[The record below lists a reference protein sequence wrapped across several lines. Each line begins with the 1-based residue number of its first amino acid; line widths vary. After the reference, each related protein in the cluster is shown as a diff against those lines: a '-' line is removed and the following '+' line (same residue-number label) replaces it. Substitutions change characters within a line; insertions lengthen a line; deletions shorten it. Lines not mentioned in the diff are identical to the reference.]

1 MKRSL
6 TLSAIA
12 ISITA
17 LLSGCTLDGDAG
29 ATGPAGVAGP
39 QGEQGVQGDAGVD
52 ASRSIS
58 LSLVGRALIEAEEGS
73 AEIIQYHASSQT
85 VYATWTAQNKV
96 AMIPL
101 ANIGVDALNNTFTA
115 DTLSETSFNIE
126 STVSGVTIAGMNSLA
141 VNGDLLAVAVEP
153 EDKTAP
159 GYILFYNDLN
169 NSNPT
174 FMKAVTVGSLPDMV
188 TFTPD
193 GTKVIVANEGEPND
207 DYSVDPNGSVSIIAV
222 SNNVPADTAT
232 TLILDAA
239 TVGASKAELATQ
251 NVLFPSPADGT
262 IINGNTITTSLAADL
277 EPEYVTA
284 TNEIAYVSL
293 QENNALAIVDLSDNS
308 VSIKALG
315 FKSWDGLQI
324 DAQEDGTVSFGQYDD
339 LVGAYMPD
347 TITNYTWNGSPFIVT
362 ANEGDAREYF
372 FDVADEAACT
382 AANGLD
388 YDVDDGCLAW
398 IDEYKIKDIEDAGI
412 TVQADS
418 ALEKYL
424 DSDIDSLRITMAAGD
439 MDNNGELDTP
449 VAYGARSF
457 SIWDQNG
464 NVIYDSGDDM
474 EVITAALYGANF
486 NNTDDEN
493 APDDRSE
500 NKGPEPEAVTVGM
513 IDDKQYAFI
522 GLERTGGVMV
532 YDVTNPFAV
541 SFVDYVNNRDLTEG
555 LDISLIGDLAP
566 ESIVFV
572 PANDS
577 PTNNALL
584 LVGYEVSGTVS
595 VYQITGKA

>member
-1 MKRSL
+1 MKKSL

-193 GTKVIVANEGEPND
+193 GTRVIVANEGEPND

-324 DAQEDGTVSFGQYDD
+324 DAQEDGTVSFGQYDG

-595 VYQITGKA
+595 VYQITPR

>member
-1 MKRSL
+1 MKKSL

-17 LLSGCTLDGDAG
+17 LLSGCSLDGDDG

-85 VYATWTAQNKV
+85 IYATWTAQNKV

-141 VNGDLLAVAVEP
+141 VNGDLLAIAVEP

-207 DYSVDPNGSVSIIAV
+207 DYSVDPNGSISIIAV
-222 SNNVPADTAT
+222 TNNVPADTAT

-284 TNEIAYVSL
+284 TNEMAYVSL

-324 DAQEDGTVSFGQYDD
+324 DAQEDGTVSFGQYDG

-347 TITNYTWNGSPFIVT
+347 TITSYTWNGSPFIVT

-500 NKGPEPEAVTVGM
+500 NKGPEPEAVTIGM
-513 IDDKQYAFI
+513 VDDKQYAFI

-555 LDISLIGDLAP
+555 LDINLIGDLAP

-595 VYQITGKA
+595 VYQITPR

>member
-1 MKRSL
+1 MQKSL
-6 TLSAIA
+6 TLSSIA
-12 ISITA
+12 ITA
-17 LLSGCTLDGDAG
+17 LLSGCTLDGDNG
-29 ATGPAGVAGP
+29 ATGP
-39 QGEQGVQGDAGVD
+39 QGVQGVD
-52 ASRSIS
+52 ANRSIA
-58 LSLVGRALIEAEEGS
+58 LSLVGRSLIEAEEGS
-73 AEIIQYHASSQT
+73 AEIIQYHAASQT
-85 VYATWTAQNKV
+85 VYATWTGQNKV

-101 ANIGVDALNNTFTA
+101 SNIGEDALNNTYTA
-115 DTLSETSFNIE
+115 DTLSETSFDIE
-126 STVSGVTIAGMNSLA
+126 STVNGVTIAGMNSLA
-141 VNGDLLAVAVEP
+141 VSGDLLAIAVEP
-153 EDKTAP
+153 DDKTAP

-169 NSNPT
+169 NNNPT
-174 FMKAVTVGSLPDMV
+174 FIKAVKVGSLPDMV

-207 DYSVDPNGSVSIIAV
+207 DYSVDPNGSISIIAV
-222 SNNVPADTAT
+222 TNNVPADTAIS
-232 TLILDAA
+232 LILDEA
-239 TVGASKAELATQ
+239 TVGSSKADLAKQ

-284 TNEIAYVSL
+284 TNEMAYVSL
-293 QENNALAIVDLSDNS
+293 QENNALAIVDFSNNS
-308 VSIKALG
+308 VTIKALG
-315 FKSWDGLQI
+315 FKSWDGLRI
-324 DAQEDGTVSFGQYDD
+324 DAQEDSTVSFGQYSG

-347 TITNYTWNGSPFIVT
+347 TITSYTWNDSLFIIT

-372 FDVADEAACT
+372 FDTANEAACT

-398 IDEYKIKDIEDAGI
+398 SDEYKIKDIGDAGI

-424 DSDIDSLRITMAAGD
+424 NSEIDSLRITAAAGD

-464 NVIYDSGDDM
+464 NLIYDSGDDM

-500 NKGPEPEAVTVGM
+500 NKGPEPEAVAVGM
-513 IDDKQYAFI
+513 IDNKQYAFI

-555 LDISLIGDLAP
+555 LDINLIGDLAP

-572 PANDS
+572 PAKDS
-577 PTNNALL
+577 PTNNPLL

-595 VYQITGKA
+595 VYQITPK

>member
-1 MKRSL
+1 MKKSL

-17 LLSGCTLDGDAG
+17 LLSGCTLDGDDG
-29 ATGPAGVAGP
+29 ATGPAGVAGS

-141 VNGDLLAVAVEP
+141 VNGDLLAIAVEP

-207 DYSVDPNGSVSIIAV
+207 DYSVDPNGSISIIAV
-222 SNNVPADTAT
+222 TNNVPADTAT

-284 TNEIAYVSL
+284 TNEMAYVSL

-324 DAQEDGTVSFGQYDD
+324 DAQEDGTVSFGQYDG

-347 TITNYTWNGSPFIVT
+347 TITSYTWNGSPFIVT

-424 DSDIDSLRITMAAGD
+424 DSEIDSLRITMAAGD

-464 NVIYDSGDDM
+464 NVVYDSGDDM
-474 EVITAALYGANF
+474 EVITAALYGDNF

-513 IDDKQYAFI
+513 VDDKQYAFI

-555 LDISLIGDLAP
+555 LDINLIGDLAP

-595 VYQITGKA
+595 VYQITPR

>member
-1 MKRSL
+1 MKKSL

-324 DAQEDGTVSFGQYDD
+324 DAQEDGTVSFGQYDG

-595 VYQITGKA
+595 VYQITPR

>member
-1 MKRSL
+1 MQKSL

-12 ISITA
+12 ITA
-17 LLSGCTLDGDAG
+17 LLSGCTLDGDNG
-29 ATGPAGVAGP
+29 ATGPSGPQGAPGIAGP
-39 QGEQGVQGDAGVD
+39 QGLQGSPGID
-52 ASRSIS
+52 ASRSIK
-58 LSLVGRALIEAEEGS
+58 LSLIGRSLIEAEKGS
-73 AEIIQYHASSQT
+73 AEIIQYHAATQT

-101 ANIGVDALNNTFTA
+101 INLGEGALNNTFTA
-115 DTLSETSFNIE
+115 DTLTETSFDIE
-126 STVSGVTIAGMNSLA
+126 SSVNGVKISGMNSLA
-141 VNGDLLAVAVEP
+141 VNGDILAVAVEP

-207 DYSVDPNGSVSIIAV
+207 DYSIDPDGSISIIEID
-222 SNNVPADTAT
+222 NNVPADTAT
-232 TLILDAA
+232 RLILNAA
-239 TVGASKAELATQ
+239 TVGASKADLAAQ

-262 IINGNTITTSLAADL
+262 IINGKTIITSLAADL

-284 TNEIAYVSL
+284 TNEVAYVSL
-293 QENNALAIVDLSDNS
+293 QENNALAIVDLSDFS
-308 VSIKALG
+308 VTIKALG

-324 DAQEDGTVSFGQYDD
+324 DAQEDGTVSFGQYSG

-347 TITNYTWNGSPFIVT
+347 TITNYTWNGRPFIVT
-362 ANEGDAREYF
+362 ANEGGAREYF
-372 FDVADEAACT
+372 FDVADEAACV
-382 AANGLD
+382 AANGID
-388 YDVDDGCLAW
+388 YDEDDGCLAW
-398 IDEYKIKDIEDAGI
+398 IDEYKIKNIKDAGI
-412 TVQADS
+412 TVQANS

-424 DSDIDSLRITMAAGD
+424 DSEINSLRITMAAGD

-464 NVIYDSGDDM
+464 NVVYDSGDDM

-486 NNTDDEN
+486 NNTDDKN

-513 IDDKQYAFI
+513 IDNKQYAFI

-532 YDVTNPFAV
+532 YDVTNPFNV

-555 LDISLIGDLAP
+555 LDINLIGDLAP

-572 PANDS
+572 PASDS
-577 PTNNALL
+577 PTNRALL

-595 VYQITGKA
+595 VYQITPR

>member
-1 MKRSL
+1 MKKSL

-17 LLSGCTLDGDAG
+17 LLSGCTLDGDDG

-141 VNGDLLAVAVEP
+141 VNGDLLAIAVEP

-193 GTKVIVANEGEPND
+193 GSKVIVANEGEPND
-207 DYSVDPNGSVSIIAV
+207 DYSVDPNGSISIIAV
-222 SNNVPADTAT
+222 TNNVPADTAT

-284 TNEIAYVSL
+284 TNEMAYVSL

-324 DAQEDGTVSFGQYDD
+324 DAQEDGTVSFGQYDG

-347 TITNYTWNGSPFIVT
+347 TITSYTWNGSPFIVT

-424 DSDIDSLRITMAAGD
+424 DSEIDSLRITMAAGD

-464 NVIYDSGDDM
+464 NVVYDSGDDM
-474 EVITAALYGANF
+474 EVITAALYGDNF

-513 IDDKQYAFI
+513 VDDKQYAFI

-555 LDISLIGDLAP
+555 LDINLIGDLAP

-595 VYQITGKA
+595 VYQITPR

>member
-1 MKRSL
+1 MKKSL

-17 LLSGCTLDGDAG
+17 LLSGCSLDGDDG
-29 ATGPAGVAGP
+29 ATGPAGVAGS

-141 VNGDLLAVAVEP
+141 VNGDLLAIAVEP

-207 DYSVDPNGSVSIIAV
+207 DYSVDPNGSISIIAV
-222 SNNVPADTAT
+222 TNNVPADTAT

-284 TNEIAYVSL
+284 TNEMAYVSL

-324 DAQEDGTVSFGQYDD
+324 DAQEDGTVSFGQYDG

-347 TITNYTWNGSPFIVT
+347 TITSYTWNGSPFIVT

-486 NNTDDEN
+486 NNTDDKN

-500 NKGPEPEAVTVGM
+500 NKGPEPEAVTIGM
-513 IDDKQYAFI
+513 VDDKQYAFI

-555 LDISLIGDLAP
+555 LDINLIGDLAP

-595 VYQITGKA
+595 VYQITTR

>member
-595 VYQITGKA
+595 VYQITPR

>member
-1 MKRSL
+1 MKKSL

-141 VNGDLLAVAVEP
+141 VNGDLLAIAVEP

-324 DAQEDGTVSFGQYDD
+324 DAQEDGTVSFGQYDG

-595 VYQITGKA
+595 VYQITPR

>member
-1 MKRSL
+1 MKKSL

-17 LLSGCTLDGDAG
+17 LLSGCTLDGDDG

-141 VNGDLLAVAVEP
+141 VNGDLLAIAVEP

-207 DYSVDPNGSVSIIAV
+207 DYSVDPNGSISIIAV
-222 SNNVPADTAT
+222 TNNVPADTAT

-284 TNEIAYVSL
+284 TNEMAYVSL

-324 DAQEDGTVSFGQYDD
+324 DAQEDGTVSFGQYDG

-347 TITNYTWNGSPFIVT
+347 TITSYTWNGSPFIVT

-424 DSDIDSLRITMAAGD
+424 DSEIDSLRITMAAGD

-464 NVIYDSGDDM
+464 NVVYDSGDDM
-474 EVITAALYGANF
+474 EVITAALYGDNF

-513 IDDKQYAFI
+513 VDDKQYAFI

-555 LDISLIGDLAP
+555 LDINLIGDLAP

-595 VYQITGKA
+595 VYQITPR

>member
-193 GTKVIVANEGEPND
+193 GTRVIVANEGEPND

-324 DAQEDGTVSFGQYDD
+324 DAQEDGTVSFGQYDG

-595 VYQITGKA
+595 VYQITPR

>member
-1 MKRSL
+1 MKKSL

-17 LLSGCTLDGDAG
+17 LLSGCSLDGDDG

-141 VNGDLLAVAVEP
+141 VNGDLLAIAVEP

-207 DYSVDPNGSVSIIAV
+207 DYSVDPNGSISIIAV
-222 SNNVPADTAT
+222 TNNVPADTAT

-284 TNEIAYVSL
+284 TNEMAYVSL

-324 DAQEDGTVSFGQYDD
+324 DAQEDGTVSFGQYDG

-347 TITNYTWNGSPFIVT
+347 TITSYTWNGSPFIVT

-500 NKGPEPEAVTVGM
+500 NKGPEPEAVTIGM
-513 IDDKQYAFI
+513 VDDKQYAFI

-555 LDISLIGDLAP
+555 LDINLIGDLAP

-595 VYQITGKA
+595 VYQITPR

>member
-324 DAQEDGTVSFGQYDD
+324 DAQEDGTVSFGQYDG

-595 VYQITGKA
+595 VYQITPR

>member
-1 MKRSL
+1 MKKSL

-17 LLSGCTLDGDAG
+17 LLSGCSLDGDDG

-141 VNGDLLAVAVEP
+141 VNGDLLAIAVEP

-207 DYSVDPNGSVSIIAV
+207 DYSVDPNGSISIIAV
-222 SNNVPADTAT
+222 TNNVPADTAT

-284 TNEIAYVSL
+284 TNEMAYVSL

-324 DAQEDGTVSFGQYDD
+324 DAQEDGTVSFGQYDG

-347 TITNYTWNGSPFIVT
+347 TITSYTWNGSPFIVT

-486 NNTDDEN
+486 NNTDDKN

-500 NKGPEPEAVTVGM
+500 NKGPEPEAVTIGM
-513 IDDKQYAFI
+513 VDDKKYAFI

-555 LDISLIGDLAP
+555 LDINLIGDLAP

-595 VYQITGKA
+595 VYQITPR